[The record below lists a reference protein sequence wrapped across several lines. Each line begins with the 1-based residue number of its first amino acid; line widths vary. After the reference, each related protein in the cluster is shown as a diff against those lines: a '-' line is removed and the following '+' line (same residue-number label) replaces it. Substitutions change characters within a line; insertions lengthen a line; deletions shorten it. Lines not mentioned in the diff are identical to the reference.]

1 MIAGNRDRNMRLS
14 TSHQTHPDA
23 PTVPR
28 AKTRRERPDQ
38 PNSISKS
45 PHSAPKRRKE
55 DSLAAI
61 EIEWNGKFDFA
72 RNRLVSSE
80 RCGRA
85 RGVTWNLR
93 AGQQRA
99 LGATPVEHYSFACS
113 AQIVYRDRD
122 ERVFPLHILNID
134 LERAEIGRRKFCRER
149 HLCAKN
155 RRIVNASM

>member
-14 TSHQTHPDA
+14 TSHQIHPDL

-28 AKTRRERPDQ
+28 AKTRRESR
-38 PNSISKS
+38 ISPIRFQS
-45 PHSAPKRRKE
+45 RFVLHPERRKE

-85 RGVTWNLR
+85 RRVTWNLG

-122 ERVFPLHILNID
+122 ERVFPLHIPNID
-134 LERAEIGRRKFCRER
+134 
-149 HLCAKN
+149 
-155 RRIVNASM
+155 